1 MPDLERDLRDLAAA
15 IDFPATP
22 DLSTRVRGRLAER
35 ERVRWYR
42 WIAIAV
48 AVAALA
54 VAVGLAVPDARTAI
68 FRFFHIG
75 SVRITFVDR
84 LPQVQ
89 PVGPL
94 DLGEPI
100 SPAEAPVG
108 MLHSELLG
116 APDAIYR
123 SGDIVTLLYGTPERV
138 RLLVTQ
144 IPASGFTPSVGK
156 KLAATGTHV
165 EFVEIPE
172 SFGPG
177 VWITGGPH
185 LVTLPGG
192 PARLASNTLI
202 WQRGRLT
209 VRVEGAET
217 IAQATRIAAS
227 LS

>member
-1 MPDLERDLRDLAAA
+1 M
-15 IDFPATP
+15 
-22 DLSTRVRGRLAER
+22 
-35 ERVRWYR
+35 
-42 WIAIAV
+42 
-48 AVAALA
+48 
-54 VAVGLAVPDARTAI
+54 PDARTAI
-68 FRFFHIG
+68 FRFFHVG
-75 SVRITFVDR
+75 SVNISFVER

-89 PVGPL
+89 PARPL

-108 MLHSELLG
+108 LLHSELLG
-116 APDAIYR
+116 APDGIYR

-202 WQRGRLT
+202 WQRGSLT

-217 IAQATRIAAS
+217 IAQATRIAES
-227 LS
+227 LR